1 MGERPPGRL
10 VPRPTGCGYP
20 HVRLV
25 MHVLNYA
32 GTPQRGQ
39 TWRRAVKSS
48 GRRTARRTRQADW
61 KPTGRP
67 ASTGPQALQD
77 RRLSEGHKSHERPG
91 DSVGFHTA
99 CWVSAAYPNPNARD
113 YVYTQDSPAIPRGG
127 PDGSANCR
135 RCAPD
140 GTGRR
145 MSRISK
151 ADEKAL
157 LAQLHDC
164 LADFIE
170 AAVADL
176 REIAAI
182 RRQAREHG
190 LDIPEDIRQQFQ
202 EARKLATLFS
212 PHSLG
217 FFSVHT
223 ILDVRRGLTVPACLG
238 DRRNTTGSGLL
249 ASVAAASRH
258 HRTVAIGPDSKG
270 SFKRFKGEE
279 WEMFN
284 STDEVWPP

>member
-61 KPTGRP
+61 KLTGRP

-182 RRQAREHG
+182 RKQAREHDVLAAVRPAG
-190 LDIPEDIRQQFQ
+190 RRKAARSDGSRQAGRADHAGSPGAGSCFRSRRP
-202 EARKLATLFS
+202 ARE
-212 PHSLG
+212 
-217 FFSVHT
+217 
-223 ILDVRRGLTVPACLG
+223 RRY
-238 DRRNTTGSGLL
+238 RTGSR
-249 ASVAAASRH
+249 ADCPRQ
-258 HRTVAIGPDSKG
+258 R
-270 SFKRFKGEE
+270 R
-279 WEMFN
+279 
-284 STDEVWPP
+284 